1 MTRKGDTHIHIADRQ
16 KTKFSDTFRGMALND
31 VHRKVKT
38 KIWAKKNQVH
48 TNKRKADFL
57 T

>member
-1 MTRKGDTHIHIADRQ
+1 MHTEERQ

-31 VHRKVKT
+31 LHRKVKT